1 MTADRTKRT
10 CEKKDRRSV
19 AELWGERP
27 EMRENGGANEQD
39 REPNCERLT
48 RPEPP
53 ASPNGA
59 RVERVSVNKKE
70 RSDAGGKMMV
80 KARST
85 SGNKYY
91 PKWEIYEDVKL

>member
-1 MTADRTKRT
+1 M
-10 CEKKDRRSV
+10 
-19 AELWGERP
+19 AELWVEQL

-59 RVERVSVNKKE
+59 RVERVSDKKE

-85 SGNKYY
+85 SGNKFY